1 MGIDHASYD
10 KTNSSIQIGIIGEIA
25 DIAKEHNIPL
35 ALRGG
40 WALDFLLGK
49 VTRAHGDI
57 DFNVWPEDIDRIKT
71 LLESIDY
78 ECEGITPE
86 PLRNFHKY
94 GETIQIACLEKLSDT
109 VVAPAGYPEYALSI
123 GLMNGPIAT
132 LEGVSC
138 RTATAKAQL
147 DAKEKKLFWDPGE
160 TYSDKAL
167 ADMKLLRQLSQEK
180 ALL

>member
-1 MGIDHASYD
+1 MISTKD
-10 KTNSSIQIGIIGEIA
+10 KSVIQLRIIHEIA
-25 DIAKEHNIPL
+25 SAADRAHIPL

-57 DFNVWPEDIDRIKT
+57 DFNVWLEDINKIKSI
-71 LLESIDY
+71 LESAGY
-78 ECEGITPE
+78 ECEEVTPE

-94 GETIQIACLEKLSDT
+94 GQTIQVACLKERSDT
-109 VVAPAGYPEYALSI
+109 TVCPAGYPEYPLSP

-132 LEGVSC
+132 LEGVTC
-138 RTATAKAQL
+138 RTATAEAQF
-147 DAKEKKLFWDPGE
+147 DVKEKKLWWEPGE

-167 ADMKLLRQLSQEK
+167 ADMKLLRRYLSQEK
-180 ALL
+180 SGAL